1 MGQFMMTNQG
11 YAVRGIRRTTLKSQ
25 VNLGLV
31 SLMMVIFFL
40 ITVMGLIS
48 LTSLNSQATKG
59 YEINKLE
66 AERAELVSDS
76 EANDKLILDAMALD
90 TISQSA
96 IVKSMVRP
104 GTDEIAYVAPLTTI
118 ASRAYGRRE
127 DLVG

>member
-118 ASRAYGRRE
+118 ASRAY
-127 DLVG
+127 